1 MEINTTT
8 GALRVGFIGL
18 GDQGGP
24 MARAI
29 AEAGFALHVWARRP
43 ASLDVLADVPHVAHA
58 GVPELAAAGD
68 LVALV
73 LTDDKDIWDILDQQG
88 LLKALK
94 PGAIIVN
101 HGTGDP
107 SENAR
112 IAAYLGQA
120 GHPFLDAPVSGGRPG
135 AVARTLT
142 TIVGGDA
149 AALER
154 CRPVFAT
161 FSRKVAYM
169 GPAGAGQMAKLLNNA
184 LTMTNLKN
192 AVDVF
197 TLASQL
203 GVNVAALYDMVK
215 VSSGS
220 SAILEAL
227 STFTPELAAHLQG
240 LMRKDIEHFADGVR
254 RHDLD
259 PIELRDRGL
268 SGANGLV
275 EVVNLL
281 SAAGPKAA

>member
-1 MEINTTT
+1 MESNATT
-8 GALRVGFIGL
+8 GALSVGFIGL

-29 AEAGFALHVWARRP
+29 GEAGFALHVWARRP

-58 GVPELAAAGD
+58 SVPELAGACD

-73 LTDDKDIWDILDQQG
+73 LTDDKDIWDILDRQG

-94 PGAIIVN
+94 PGAIVVN

-112 IAAYLGQA
+112 LAAYLSEA
-120 GHPFLDAPVSGGRPG
+120 GNPFLDAPVSGGRPG

-149 AALER
+149 AALAR

-161 FSRKVAYM
+161 FSQKIAYM

-192 AVDVF
+192 AMDVF
-197 TLASQL
+197 TLAGRL
-203 GVNVAALYDMVK
+203 GVNEAALYEMVTA
-215 VSSGS
+215 SSGS

-227 STFTPELAAHLQG
+227 GNFTPELAAHLQG

-254 RHDLD
+254 QHHLD
-259 PIELRDRGL
+259 PTELRNRGL
-268 SGANGLV
+268 SGADGLV

-281 SAAGPKAA
+281 STGRAKAA

>member
-1 MEINTTT
+1 MESNETT
-8 GALRVGFIGL
+8 GALSVGFIGL

-29 AEAGFALHVWARRP
+29 GEAGFPLHVWARRP
-43 ASLDVLADVPHVAHA
+43 ASLDVLADVPHVAHTS
-58 GVPELAAAGD
+58 VPELAGACD

-73 LTDDKDIWDILDQQG
+73 LTDDRDIWDILDHQG

-94 PGAIIVN
+94 PGAIVVN

-112 IAAYLGQA
+112 IAAYLGEA

-149 AALER
+149 AVLAR

-161 FSRKVAYM
+161 FSRKIAYM

-203 GVNVAALYDMVK
+203 DVNVAALYEMVT

-227 STFTPELAAHLQG
+227 ATFTPELAAHLQG

-254 RHDLD
+254 RHHFD
-259 PIELRDRGL
+259 PTELRDRAL
-268 SGANGLV
+268 SGADGLV

-281 SAAGPKAA
+281 SAGGNKAT

>member
-1 MEINTTT
+1 
-8 GALRVGFIGL
+8 
-18 GDQGGP
+18 
-24 MARAI
+24 
-29 AEAGFALHVWARRP
+29 
-43 ASLDVLADVPHVAHA
+43 
-58 GVPELAAAGD
+58 
-68 LVALV
+68 
-73 LTDDKDIWDILDQQG
+73 
-88 LLKALK
+88 
-94 PGAIIVN
+94 VN

-112 IAAYLGQA
+112 IAAYLSEA

-135 AVARTLT
+135 AMARTLT

-154 CRPVFAT
+154 CQPVFAS
-161 FSRKVAYM
+161 FSRKIAYM

-197 TLASQL
+197 TLAGQL
-203 GVNVAALYDMVK
+203 GVNVAALYDMVR

-227 STFTPELAAHLQG
+227 ASFTPELAAHLQG

-254 RHDLD
+254 HHHLN
-259 PIELRDRGL
+259 PTELRERGL
-268 SGANGLV
+268 SGADGLV

-281 SAAGPKAA
+281 SAGGVKPMAA